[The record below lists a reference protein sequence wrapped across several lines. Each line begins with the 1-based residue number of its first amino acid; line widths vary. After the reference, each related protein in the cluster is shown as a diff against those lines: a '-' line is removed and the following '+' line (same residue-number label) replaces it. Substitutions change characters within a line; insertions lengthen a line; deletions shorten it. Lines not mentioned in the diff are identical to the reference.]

1 MPLRTL
7 KALRRLADLPPA
19 EIEALR
25 AVAAWIA
32 REHVEPVRAP
42 GISPDAWISPLASL
56 RFADRVQIGAKCAI
70 GPFASVWGGYE
81 ESWARIGDQAQIGPG
96 ALIVAGNHLVDGPG
110 PVRELGFEDRD
121 VTIGAGAWVGANA
134 VVIGA
139 NVGEGAVI
147 GAGAV
152 VTSDIP
158 ERAVAVGVP
167 AKVVRMRGDG

>member
-1 MPLRTL
+1 MLR
-7 KALRRLADLPPA
+7 ALRRLADLGPDDV
-19 EIEALR
+19 EALR
-25 AVAAWIA
+25 AVAAWVA
-32 REHVEPVRAP
+32 REHVEPLKSP

-81 ESWARIGDQAQIGPG
+81 EAWARVGDEAQIGPG

-110 PVRELGFEDRD
+110 PVRRLGFEERD
-121 VTIGAGAWVGANA
+121 ATIGAGAWVGANA
-134 VVIGA
+134 VVIA
-139 NVGEGAVI
+139 ADVGEGAVI

-152 VTSDIP
+152 VTADVP
-158 ERAVAVGVP
+158 ARAVAVGVP